1 MTPDL
6 VCKVQETPEVGLGGG
21 QERAPFHSVVL
32 SRLLFL
38 GPSSP
43 PVCDPLADRDY
54 LIHAVEGKPSCQ
66 RLGVPCSLA
75 LESESISRVVVIGG
89 K

>member
-1 MTPDL
+1 MTPNL

-21 QERAPFHSVVL
+21 QERPPSQSLVL

-38 GPSSP
+38 EPSSP

-54 LIHAVEGKPSCQ
+54 LIHAMEGKKSCQ
-66 RLGVPCSLA
+66 RLGVPRSLA
-75 LESESISRVVVIGG
+75 LE
-89 K
+89 